1 VADDI
6 NLPNLVSHLAVTLD
20 GLSGTVADAGRQGSS
35 VGAALGGGIQREL
48 QNLLA
53 HLPTIDVD
61 ASTDEVDRD
70 LARVR
75 QQLDD
80 LAGERIGVDVS
91 IADALRRLEQ
101 LEPHLQRLSDTHP
114 NINVQAVTRGALRQL
129 EELRDAARRADDTDV
144 QIDVDVDDE
153 RPRRLAG
160 VLGRLTSAAG
170 SAAGALAGVGKAAAG
185 LGAAAPLVAGVVQTL
200 AQVAPAAGVAVTGMA
215 AVKLAQGA
223 VQLASVGMDDALSA
237 ALDPSKAEEFSEAL
251 EKLSPNARA
260 FATAVRDTAPA
271 LREMQQAV
279 QDRVF
284 DGLDGIL
291 REMAE
296 TTLPVLR
303 NGLTNAGGAVNLM
316 ARNVGNAAIGLS
328 KSGTLGRAISSAN
341 IGLFNLAQVPGQVV
355 VALGQIAAAAGPSFE
370 RLTSAAGAAAEG
382 ISDRLSDAYE
392 SGAMQD
398 AIERAIDV
406 LKELLEVGGNVAD
419 IIGSIFKAMPS
430 DGGGMVGV
438 LQDVTA
444 AIADVMQSAEVQGG
458 LRELFQTMS
467 TIGTT
472 VAPLLAQALLAI
484 APVVQ
489 ALGPPVQTLVTALGT
504 ALTPIIE
511 ALGPVLQAVA
521 VAAGELIVAVSPLL
535 TMFGELITALLPIVL
550 PLFQALSEVFQE
562 IAPVLQEV
570 ADALLGALAPIL
582 AQMPQF
588 VQPFA
593 DMLARLAQVLLPVLA
608 DLIVQLAP
616 GLAALGSAFGE
627 LLVAASPILEAF
639 AKLAVLIIEMLMP
652 VIQPLMGL
660 ITGLATV
667 LAKILA
673 GAISNVLVPVLEF
686 LGKLLTGD
694 FSGAWAMA
702 KSAVGSA
709 ASWIRDRAV
718 EIGRWVGQGVGAAID
733 WLKGMP
739 ARAGSALASLGRM
752 IAAPALA
759 AGKLLVQAIR
769 DAIANA
775 VTWVKGLP
783 GQARAALGSIGSTL
797 WNAGK
802 DLIQGFIDGIKSMV
816 GSVKSTL
823 GGITDSLTSW
833 KGPPAKDARIL
844 TPAGRLLIEGFIR
857 GITDSTAKL
866 RARLQSITKALPDN
880 IKSGYGKTLAKAT
893 RELEKLVTRR
903 DAVVK
908 RLAAAEKKLKD
919 LVAARGKAAADIRG
933 GILDEANITT
943 GRSDVNSVSAI
954 TVGLQQALKKTREFQ
969 ANIAALKKAGLRSDL
984 LQQIADAGVDAGGA
998 TASALAKATP
1008 AELKKINSLQGQLA
1022 ASATATGNTVGDA
1035 LYGAGIRAAQGLVA
1049 GLKTQ
1054 EKAIED
1060 AMRKIAQSMLA
1071 VIKKVHKTRSPSR
1084 AFAWIGEM
1092 DGRGLA
1098 EGFLATTDRVRSA
1111 ARTVA
1116 GAALDAASGLR
1127 GAVSVTPTAA
1137 QLAQVYAGPAGG
1149 GERHITINLYGS
1161 DATPQGIVRELSWL
1175 GLVGRG

>member
-6 NLPNLVSHLAVTLD
+6 NLPNLISHLAVTLD

-91 IADALRRLEQ
+91 ITDALRRLEQ

-160 VLGRLTSAAG
+160 VLGRLTSVAG

-200 AQVAPAAGVAVTGMA
+200 AQVGPAAGVAVTGLA

-223 VQLASVGMDDALSA
+223 VKLAAVGMEDALSA
-237 ALDPSKAEEFSEAL
+237 ALDPSKAEEYAEAL
-251 EKLSPNARA
+251 EKLSPEARK
-260 FATAVRDTAPA
+260 FAEAVHDAAPA
-271 LREMQQAV
+271 LRDMQQAV
-279 QDRVF
+279 QNEVF
-284 DGLDGIL
+284 RGLAGELERTGSKVLPIL
-291 REMAE
+291 RTNLVSSGKALNDMAKGVSTSARELAE
-296 TTLPVLR
+296 T
-303 NGLTNAGGAVNLM
+303 
-316 ARNVGNAAIGLS
+316 
-328 KSGTLGRAISSAN
+328 GTLGKALGSASK
-341 IGLFNLAQVPGQVV
+341 GLHNLSGIPGIVV
-355 VALGQIAAAAGPSFE
+355 TSLGQIGAAAGPSFE
-370 RLTSAAGAAAEG
+370 RLTAAAGSAAEG
-382 ISDRLSDAYE
+382 IGKRLTKAYE
-392 SGAMQD
+392 SGEMQD

-406 LKELLEVGGNVAD
+406 LKDLLEVGGNVAK
-419 IIGSIFKAMPS
+419 IIGSIFKAMPA

-444 AIADVMQSAEVQGG
+444 AIADVMNSAQVQGG
-458 LRELFQTMS
+458 LRELFQTMA

-504 ALTPIIE
+504 ALTPIIK

-582 AQMPQF
+582 AEMPGF

-627 LLVAASPILEAF
+627 LMVAASPILGAF

-667 LAKILA
+667 LAKILG
-673 GAISNVLVPVLEF
+673 GAITHVLVPILTF

-709 ASWIRDRAV
+709 ASWISEQATAL
-718 EIGRWVGQGVGAAID
+718 GRWVGQGVGAAID
-733 WLKGMP
+733 WLRGMP

-769 DAIANA
+769 DSIANA

-783 GQARAALGSIGSTL
+783 GQARAALGSIGSVL

-857 GITDSTAKL
+857 GINDSTAKL
-866 RARLQSITKALPDN
+866 RSRLQSITKALPDN
-880 IKSGYGKTLAKAT
+880 VKSGYGKTLKKAT
-893 RELEKLVTRR
+893 VELERLVARR

-908 RLAAAEKKLKD
+908 KLAAAQKKLDD
-919 LVAARGKAAADIRG
+919 LVKARSKAAADIRG

-943 GRSDVNSVSAI
+943 GHADVNSVSAI
-954 TVGLQQALKKTREFQ
+954 TVGLQQAVKKTREFED
-969 ANIAALKKAGLRSDL
+969 NIAKLEKAGLRSDL
-984 LQQIADAGVDAGGA
+984 LQQIADAGVEAGGA

-1008 AELKKINSLQGQLA
+1008 AELARINQLQGQLA

-1049 GLKTQ
+1049 GLKAQ
-1054 EKAIED
+1054 ESAIEA
-1060 AMRKIAQSMLA
+1060 AMRRIAESMLS
-1071 VIKKVHKTRSPSR
+1071 VVKKVHKTRSPSR

-1098 EGFLATTDRVRSA
+1098 DGFLASTDRVRAA
-1111 ARTVA
+1111 ARRMA
-1116 GAALDAASGLR
+1116 GAALDVTSGLR
-1127 GAVSVTPTAA
+1127 GAVVAAPSAA
-1137 QLAQVYAGPAGG
+1137 QLAQVYAGGAGG
-1149 GERHITINLYGS
+1149 GDRYITINLYGS